1 MIFFIIACTWRQVF
15 AIFDLISNYQTRSFM
30 ATKIALDAMGGDH
43 APGEII
49 RGAVRATEQYPNLEI
64 TLLGDQAEIENE
76 LKKCQSHFPF
86 EIIHTDQWVTM
97 DEDPREAINSKPRAS
112 INLGAELV
120 NQNLVDGLVSA
131 GNTGA
136 TILAAAK
143 HIPVI
148 EGIER
153 TALATVYPTAKF
165 EKNKSGFALMLDV
178 GATLK
183 CTPKQLVHFA
193 FMGSFYLSEVM
204 TINQPKIG
212 LLNIGEEKT
221 KGGDILKHT
230 YELLS
235 KAEEL
240 NFIGNIEGKDIPKGI
255 ADVVVTEGFL
265 GNVVLKMLEGI
276 AEVVKETGK
285 YAFNKKLSWK
295 IAMTILSPG
304 IRKLRKR
311 TDYSEYGGAPI
322 LGFQK
327 LAIKAHGR
335 SNAKAIANAIRV
347 AAESSQQDI
356 CKKIEDSIGRF
367 NLKYAADLV

>member
-1 MIFFIIACTWRQVF
+1 MP
-15 AIFDLISNYQTRSFM
+15 
-30 ATKIALDAMGGDH
+30 TKIALDAMGGDH

-49 RGAVRATEQYPNLEI
+49 RGAIRAAETYNDIEI
-64 TLLGDQAEIENE
+64 TLIGDQKSIENE
-76 LKKCQSHFPF
+76 LVKSNTTIPF
-86 EIIHTDQWVTM
+86 EIIHTDEWIGM
-97 DEDPREAINSKPRAS
+97 DEDPKTAVKTKEKAS
-112 INLGAELV
+112 INIGAEMV
-120 NQNLVDGLVSA
+120 NSNLVDGLVSA

-148 EGIER
+148 DGIER

-165 EKNKSGFALMLDV
+165 EKSMSGFALMLDV

-183 CTPKQLVHFA
+183 CTAKQLVHFA
-193 FMGSFYLSEVM
+193 FMGNFYLSDVLGIEK
-204 TINQPKIG
+204 PRIG
-212 LLNIGEEKT
+212 LLNIGEEES
-221 KGGDILKHT
+221 KGGDVLKNT
-230 YELLS
+230 YQLLR

-255 ADVVVTEGFL
+255 ADVVVTEGFI
-265 GNVVLKMLEGI
+265 GNVVLKMLEGV

-285 YAFNKKLSWK
+285 YAFKKKMTWK
-295 IAMTILSPG
+295 IAMALLSPG
-304 IRKLRKR
+304 IKKLKRR

-322 LGFQK
+322 LGFKK

-347 AAESSQQDI
+347 AAESSKQDL
-356 CKKIEDSIGRF
+356 CSRIEESVGRF
-367 NLKYAADLV
+367 NLKHALELSGM